1 MTVMT
6 RPGSRSILMG
16 LSLSLAV
23 MTVVAAVLPSL
34 AQSRDRNRADEAT
47 AATSRPRILIQPR
60 RQRLSAN
67 AKRVCTSTLVQQFRA
82 SGTVIYPSMT
92 CWWQ

>member
-1 MTVMT
+1 MT
-6 RPGSRSILMG
+6 I
-16 LSLSLAV
+16 
-23 MTVVAAVLPSL
+23 VAAVSPSL
-34 AQSRDRNRADEAT
+34 AQSRNRNRTDEAT
-47 AATSRPRILIQPR
+47 VATSGPRILIQPR

-67 AKRVCTSTLVQQFRA
+67 AKRICTSTLVQEFRV